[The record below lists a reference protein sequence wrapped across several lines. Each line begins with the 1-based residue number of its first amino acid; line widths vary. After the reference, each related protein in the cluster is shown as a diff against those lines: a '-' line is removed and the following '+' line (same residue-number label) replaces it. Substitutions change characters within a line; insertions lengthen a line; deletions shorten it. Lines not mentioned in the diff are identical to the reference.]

1 MQRAEVSSDAD
12 TVSVV
17 IPTYGR
23 PQFLAE
29 AIESALSQSHPP
41 FEIIVVD
48 DASPEDP
55 QGTLAGFSDR
65 ARVRY
70 VRQARN
76 MGANA
81 ARNRGVALA
90 KGRFVAFLDDDDV
103 WLPKKT
109 ELQLIALKAQGAE
122 ACLCG
127 YQVIDR
133 PVAQLRNCHALHVDE
148 VKKMRMVA
156 GFSSLLVRREVVKA
170 LGLDESLPNSQDWD
184 FYVRLVCRHPI
195 AYAPHILYRYRHG
208 AHRSINSSAKGADID
223 ALERRTATIRKHRGW
238 MGERVFRDR
247 LAEIYLAYIGSRR
260 DPWIFLAH
268 SLKNAGLMATVRAI
282 AKTLIR
288 WFLLGLRA
296 AVRRLVPA
304 RGVDRAGLD

>member
-1 MQRAEVSSDAD
+1 MQRTEVSSDAD

-17 IPTYGR
+17 ISSYRR
-23 PQFLAE
+23 PQFLAA
-29 AIESALSQSHPP
+29 AIESALAQSHPP

-48 DASPEDP
+48 DASPEDV
-55 QGTLAGFSDR
+55 QGTLAGFGNC

-76 MGANA
+76 MGPNA

-103 WLPKKT
+103 WLPRKI

-127 YQVIDR
+127 YQVLDS
-133 PVAQLRNCHALHVDE
+133 PVVQVRNYDALHADE
-148 VKKMRMVA
+148 VMQTGAPA
-156 GFSSLLVRREVVKA
+156 GFSSLLVKREVVEA
-170 LGLDESLPNSQDWD
+170 LGLDERLAWQEDWE
-184 FYVRLVCRHPI
+184 FYARLVRRHPI
-195 AYAPHILYRYRHG
+195 AYVPCILYGYRQG
-208 AHRSINSSAKGADID
+208 AHQSLSSSLKSADID
-223 ALERRTATIRKHRGW
+223 ALERRTATIRKHREW

-247 LAEIYLAYIGSRR
+247 LADIYLAYVGSRR
-260 DPWIFLAH
+260 DPWKFLAH
-268 SLKNAGLMATVRAI
+268 SLKNAGLTATMRAI
-282 AKTLIR
+282 ARSLIR

-296 AVRRLVPA
+296 VVRRLGPA
-304 RGVDRAGLD
+304 RGLDH